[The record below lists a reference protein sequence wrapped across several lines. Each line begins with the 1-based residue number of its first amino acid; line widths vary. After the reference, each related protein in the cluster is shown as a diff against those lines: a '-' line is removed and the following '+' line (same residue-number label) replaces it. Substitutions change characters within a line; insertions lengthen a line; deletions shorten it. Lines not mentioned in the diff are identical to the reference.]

1 VVSKQIVEH
10 KQAFLLLLRDGRGSL
25 GAIPS
30 KKKKKKRES
39 KTFLDHVLLVNQL
52 GASQMNS

>member
-25 GAIPS
+25 GLGGNSIQ
-30 KKKKKKRES
+30 KEEKR
-39 KTFLDHVLLVNQL
+39 KARPF
-52 GASQMNS
+52 